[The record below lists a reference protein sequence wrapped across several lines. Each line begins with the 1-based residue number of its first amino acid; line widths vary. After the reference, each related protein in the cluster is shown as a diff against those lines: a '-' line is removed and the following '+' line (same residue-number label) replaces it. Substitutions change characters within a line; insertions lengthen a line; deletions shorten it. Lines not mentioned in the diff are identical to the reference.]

1 MNNRHNPIA
10 RIIEKL
16 QVRWQETVSERPD
29 YRVVRWL
36 IDPEESELI
45 NGFFRLESSAYGSLP
60 EFFIVMLT
68 PFEKFRDDFSKQL
81 IVDFVNMWEQD
92 QAVKEYD
99 VKWNPSVWLEKGNDG
114 ANWTETLIG
123 MLTDFQKQV
132 CNSGQ
137 VLVFGL
143 IPRTMANFY
152 DFNNWIMIAGEK
164 LPPEIKLSFVD
175 HIGKNYLKESV
186 KNFKSKG
193 LTIECGDLNIRQTVR
208 QMATA
213 GEKNDPEAAFRK
225 CLFEMGDGVS
235 KKNTE
240 KVNHWGKEAI
250 LIAQKSGVKSFLA
263 TAYLVYA
270 GFLLQLRKNEVD
282 NLLDQGIKIAESVM
296 GSGDETITA
305 VLLQLYGYKAACQN
319 INGSKKDAVRWLS
332 KQAHFAVDNNHKIYG
347 MSICRLLAKMAKGSW
362 NDDIYRDSLELGY
375 HAGDE
380 LSESEL
386 RASEIKILAYYYAR
400 ELEKENRKT
409 ESNAI
414 HERMTILFGEGWDEN
429 MPSLSGKAV
438 QTIPD
443 VKETIEVLKV

>member
-16 QVRWQETVSERPD
+16 QIRWQETVSEQPD
-29 YRVVRWL
+29 YKVVRWL

-45 NGFFRLESSAYGSLP
+45 NGFYRLESSAYGSLS

-68 PFEKFRDDFSKQL
+68 PFEKFRDDFSQQL
-81 IVDFVNMWEQD
+81 IVDFVDMWEQD

-114 ANWTETLIG
+114 ADWTETLIG
-123 MLTDFQKQV
+123 MLTDFQEQV

-152 DFNNWIMIAGEK
+152 DFNNWIMIVGEK

-213 GEKNDPEAAFRK
+213 GEENDPEAAFRK
-225 CLFEMGDGVS
+225 CLFEMADGVS
-235 KKNTE
+235 TKNTE
-240 KVNHWGKEAI
+240 KVNHWGK
-250 LIAQKSGVKSFLA
+250 
-263 TAYLVYA
+263 
-270 GFLLQLRKNEVD
+270 
-282 NLLDQGIKIAESVM
+282 
-296 GSGDETITA
+296 
-305 VLLQLYGYKAACQN
+305 
-319 INGSKKDAVRWLS
+319 
-332 KQAHFAVDNNHKIYG
+332 
-347 MSICRLLAKMAKGSW
+347 
-362 NDDIYRDSLELGY
+362 
-375 HAGDE
+375 
-380 LSESEL
+380 
-386 RASEIKILAYYYAR
+386 
-400 ELEKENRKT
+400 
-409 ESNAI
+409 
-414 HERMTILFGEGWDEN
+414 
-429 MPSLSGKAV
+429 
-438 QTIPD
+438 
-443 VKETIEVLKV
+443 